1 MNAILLSDKNE
12 EKVRQVYTAQ
22 HLRRLN
28 TLVELPDRVYKKE
41 EILSERES
49 FGKVRYLFSTW
60 GMPVFEKDEIR
71 EIFPNLEA
79 VFYAAG
85 SVQRFARPFLEL
97 GIPVFSAWAA
107 NGIPVAEYTFA
118 QIILGLKGFYQTSR
132 IFKEEGHSAAKK
144 ALKHFPGSYDC
155 KVGLIGAGMIG
166 KLVIEKLKDLNVKI
180 LVFDPFLPDEK
191 AAELGVEKADLNTL
205 FSSCS
210 VVSNHLANNDATKGM
225 LKKEHFSAMLPYATF
240 LNTGRGSQIVEEDL
254 ISVLSERSDLTA
266 VLDVTYPEPPEENSP
281 FYTLPNVILTPHVA
295 GSIGNEVRRMTDYI
309 FEETEAFLSG
319 KPTRY
324 AVTLEM
330 LETMA

>member
-1 MNAILLSDKNE
+1 MNAILLSEKSE
-12 EKVRQVYTAQ
+12 EKVRQVYTEK
-22 HLRRLN
+22 HLLRLN
-28 TLVELPDRVYKKE
+28 ELVELPDRVYKKE

-60 GMPVFEKDEIR
+60 GMPIFEKDEIR

-118 QIILGLKGFYQTSR
+118 QIILGLKGFYQTAR

-144 ALKHFPGSYDC
+144 ALKHFPGNYDC
-155 KVGLIGAGMIG
+155 KVGLLGAGMIG
-166 KLVIEKLKDLNVKI
+166 KLVIEKLKDLNVKT

-191 AAELGVEKADLNTL
+191 ATELGVEKADLNTL

-240 LNTGRGSQIVEEDL
+240 LNTGRGAQIVEEDL
-254 ISVLSERSDLTA
+254 IYVLTERPDLTA
-266 VLDVTYPEPPEENSP
+266 VLDVTDPEPPEENSP

-309 FEETEAFLSG
+309 IEEAEAFLAG

-324 AVTLEM
+324 AVSLKM

>member
-1 MNAILLSDKNE
+1 MNAILLSDKKE
-12 EKVRQVYTAQ
+12 EKVRQVYTEK
-22 HLRRLN
+22 HLLRLGE
-28 TLVELPDRVYKKE
+28 LVEIPDRVYKKE
-41 EILSERES
+41 EILSERET
-49 FGKVRYLFSTW
+49 FNKVRYLFSTW

-71 EIFPNLEA
+71 EIFPDLEA

-132 IFKEEGHSAAKK
+132 IFKAEGHSAAKK
-144 ALKHFPGSYDC
+144 ALQHFPGSYDC
-155 KVGLIGAGMIG
+155 RVGLIGAGMIG
-166 KLVIEKLKDLNVKI
+166 KLVIEKLKALKVKT

-191 AAELGVEKADLNTL
+191 AAELGVEKADLDTL
-205 FSSCS
+205 FSSCT
-210 VVSNHLANNDATKGM
+210 VVSNHLANNDETKGM

-240 LNTGRGSQIVEEDL
+240 LNTGRGAQIVEEDL
-254 ISVLSERSDLTA
+254 ICVLTERSDLTA
-266 VLDVTYPEPPEENSP
+266 VLDVTDPEPPEENSP

-309 FEETEAFLSG
+309 IEEAEAFLAG

-324 AVTLEM
+324 AVTLKM